1 MRVVAII
8 PAAGSGSRIGGEI
21 PKQFLKF
28 NGKELIAYTLDVFQ
42 RSEMIDEIIIVTTG
56 SGFEYIEDI
65 RERYGYSKISSVV
78 QGGKERQD
86 SVFAA
91 LNTAKLSFNDLAA
104 VHDAARAL
112 LPLEVLNNAIV
123 KAKEVGSALVCVKA
137 RDTIGLI
144 GDNGIEYIDRN
155 KVILVQT
162 PQIFK
167 YGELLKAFNMA
178 YEEGFYGTDE
188 SSLMRRA
195 GFPVEISDGSSSNF
209 KITTNEDIKL
219 FEKIKGVSLSSEY
232 LEE

>member
-42 RSEMIDEIIIVTTG
+42 RSEMIDEIIIATSGT
-56 SGFEYIEDI
+56 GFEHIEDI
-65 RERYGYSKISSVV
+65 RERYGYTKISSVV

-91 LNTAKLSFNDLAA
+91 LNAAKLSFNDLAA

-144 GDNGIEYIDRN
+144 EDNGIEYIDRN

-195 GFPVEISDGSSSNF
+195 GYPVEISDGSSSNF

>member
-42 RSEMIDEIIIVTTG
+42 RSEMIDEIIIATSGT
-56 SGFEYIEDI
+56 GFEYIEDI
-65 RERYGYSKISSVV
+65 RERYGYTKISSVV

-91 LNTAKLSFNDLAA
+91 LNAAKLSFNDLAA

-112 LPLEVLNNAIV
+112 IPLEVLNNAIA
-123 KAKEVGSALVCVKA
+123 KAKEAGSALVCVKA

-144 GDNGIEYIDRN
+144 EDNGIEYIDRN

-195 GFPVEISDGSSSNF
+195 GYPVEISDGSSSNF
-209 KITTNEDIKL
+209 KITTTEDIKL

>member
-8 PAAGSGSRIGGEI
+8 PAAGSGSRIGGDI

-42 RSEMIDEIIIVTTG
+42 RSEMIDEIIIATSGV
-56 SGFEYIEDI
+56 GFEYIEDI
-65 RERYGYSKISSVV
+65 RARYGYTKISSVV

-91 LNTAKLSFNDLAA
+91 LNAAKLSFDDLAA

-112 LPLEVLNNAIV
+112 LPLEVLNNAV
-123 KAKEVGSALVCVKA
+123 TKAKEVGSALVCVKA

-178 YEEGFYGTDE
+178 YEAGFYGTDE
-188 SSLMRRA
+188 SSLMTRA
-195 GFPVEISDGSSSNF
+195 EFPVEISDGSMSNF

-219 FEKIKGVSLSSEY
+219 FEKIKRVRLSLVD